1 MRKPRVGALCLVL
14 AVQPLLLAAG
24 TGTVPALLGMPPVAT
39 AVRRTNGVPVL
50 LANGRP
56 FVLKVWTAGL
66 HLGRQDDAAVK
77 ARMRWAAAHG
87 FNAVEIMAQW
97 RLIEPTRGVYDW
109 TRIDS
114 LMDSAAS
121 YGLYVL
127 LTIEAGTAPPW
138 FADDLHP
145 DAVFVTYDPNPAAHP
160 TLVSGRL
167 ALPGYGSLPIFYHP
181 AYWAE
186 ADAFFTAVID
196 RYRTHPALFGYDLC
210 VFMTGEYNYP
220 GGNTYGIAGF
230 ADYSS
235 YTQGLFGRT
244 PPLPL
249 EEYSQPGPDTRPD
262 WLTWSHFRIQKK
274 REALDHF
281 GMLIKSLD
289 PDHVLVAWTG
299 DSPLWGGWDNGLIAE
314 AGGGDYS
321 YLISRPY
328 LDIIRGA
335 PQLAP
340 DLFRVVDGKLS
351 MVPYALVAMVQAT
364 QRHGKLFLLQTER
377 VVNSEAADVTGR
389 ITAWAE
395 AFHSLG
401 AQLLWWQEPLG
412 EGVSGQWT
420 PAEKTELVA
429 TLSLAA
435 GPLVKRITR
444 ADLAFVDLGFETAKY
459 YADATLSL
467 VFATSQVQ
475 AFLDAGL
482 PFDTLSA
489 DEIMEEPAVLDGYKA
504 VGLMIPQAYDLLAP
518 TKLKTIIAAYEER
531 GGVVWRG
538 DPEEGR
544 SYAASGYADTTY
556 LDTLRTFYDAHGL
569 ARHRYSGHGLQIW
582 GNEPYIFVLSRSAG
596 FTGILQISIKGW
608 AAPDGRVTL
617 LEINSGEA
625 YPAEIAR
632 GSLRLKVVL
641 TQGMPY
647 LFQLQER
654 LQRGARRP
662 RVRLMPALPR

>member
-1 MRKPRVGALCLVL
+1 MRKPNAGVLCLVL
-14 AVQPLLLAAG
+14 AVYPLLSVAG
-24 TGTVPALLGMPPVAT
+24 PGPVPELPGTSAIST
-39 AVRRTNGVPVL
+39 AVRRINGVPVL

-66 HLGRQDDAAVK
+66 HLGSQDDATVR
-77 ARMRWAAAHG
+77 ARMSWAAARG

-97 RLIEPTRGVYDW
+97 RLIEATRGVYDW

-127 LTIEAGTAPPW
+127 LTIEAGIAPPW

-145 DAVFVTYDPNPAAHP
+145 DAVFVTYDPDPAAHP
-160 TLVSGRL
+160 AMLSGRL
-167 ALPGYGSLPIFYHP
+167 SVAGYGSLPIFYHP

-186 ADAFFTAVID
+186 ADAFFTAAIN

-210 VFMTGEYNYP
+210 VFTTGEYNYP

-230 ADYSS
+230 ADYSG
-235 YTQGLFGRT
+235 YTRSLFGRD

-249 EEYSQPGPDTRPD
+249 EEYSQPAPDTRPD
-262 WLTWSHFRIQKK
+262 WLAWSHFRIQKK

-281 GMLIKSLD
+281 GMLVKSLD

-314 AGGGDYS
+314 AGGGDYP
-321 YLISRPY
+321 YLLSRPY

-340 DLFRVVDGKLS
+340 DLFQVVDGKLS
-351 MVPYALVAMVQAT
+351 MVPFALAAMIQAT

-377 VVNSEAADVTGR
+377 VVNSEAPDLSGR

-401 AQLLWWQEPLG
+401 AQLLWWQEPQG
-412 EGVSGQWT
+412 EGVSGTWT
-420 PAEKTELVA
+420 PAERTELVA
-429 TLSLAA
+429 TLQLAA
-435 GPLVKRITR
+435 RPLVERIAR
-444 ADLAFVDLGFETAKY
+444 ADLAFIDLGFETAKY
-459 YADATLSL
+459 YADGTLSL
-467 VFATSQVQ
+467 VSATSQVQ

-489 DEIMEEPAVLDGYKA
+489 DEIMEEPAVLDGYTA
-504 VGLMIPQAYDLLAP
+504 VGLIIPQAYDLLAP
-518 TKLKTIIAAYEER
+518 AKLKAIIANFTAR

-538 DPEEGR
+538 EPEAGR
-544 SYAASGYADTTY
+544 RYAAGGYSDTEY
-556 LDTLRTFYDAHGL
+556 LDTLRAYYDAHGL
-569 ARHRYSGHGLQIW
+569 ARHRYSGYGLQIW
-582 GNEPYIFVLSRSAG
+582 GNKPYVFVLSRSAR
-596 FTGILQISIKGW
+596 FTGTLQISIEGW
-608 AAPDGRVTL
+608 GVPDGPATL
-617 LEINSGEA
+617 VEINSGAVYTATVE
-625 YPAEIAR
+625 ES
-632 GSLRLKVVL
+632 SLALEL
-641 TQGMPY
+641 TLAQGRPY
-647 LFQLQER
+647 LFQLQR
-654 LQRGARRP
+654 NPRRGPRRP
-662 RVRLMPALPR
+662 SGRVAPAPR